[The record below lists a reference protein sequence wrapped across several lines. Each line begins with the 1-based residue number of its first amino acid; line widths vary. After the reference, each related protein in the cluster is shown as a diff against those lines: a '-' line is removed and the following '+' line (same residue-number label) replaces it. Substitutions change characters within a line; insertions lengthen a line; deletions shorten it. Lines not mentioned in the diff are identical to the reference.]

1 MLRLTDGTVLFHGS
15 YCIVSEPDL
24 RRCAAHK
31 DFGKGFYLTT
41 SHEQARDFV
50 HTSVR
55 KALTQGTLREDPGYG
70 YISTFVFHEDKGITQ
85 FLFEHAD
92 RDWLHCVVG
101 HRKSDTF
108 PAVVERMKDYD
119 IIAGKIANDRTNLTI
134 TTYLLGAYGEIGSA
148 GADDIC
154 ISLLI
159 PERLRDQYCFRSD
172 AAITALT
179 FKGSEKCPA

>member
-1 MLRLTDGTVLFHGS
+1 
-15 YCIVSEPDL
+15 
-24 RRCAAHK
+24 
-31 DFGKGFYLTT
+31 
-41 SHEQARDFV
+41 
-50 HTSVR
+50 
-55 KALTQGTLREDPGYG
+55 
-70 YISTFVFHEDKGITQ
+70 
-85 FLFEHAD
+85 
-92 RDWLHCVVG
+92 
-101 HRKSDTF
+101 
-108 PAVVERMKDYD
+108 MKDYD